1 MGRPSVHSV
10 CCVNSKDTFSG
21 CQCTV
26 ESYRKSR
33 CKEWAPREDAW
44 LLRTVRVASY
54 CLLTLG
60 PLAPCTC
67 SSLHTVGTRDPQE
80 KARGCLKGF
89 TICRVD
95 KGLAGLLGQSGA
107 LEV

>member
-1 MGRPSVHSV
+1 MHSV

-21 CQCTV
+21 CQCTM

-44 LLRTVRVASY
+44 LLRTVRVTSY

-67 SSLHTVGTRDPQE
+67 SSPHTVGIREPTRRKQE
-80 KARGCLKGF
+80 AGSEALPSS
-89 TICRVD
+89 RVD
-95 KGLAGLLGQSGA
+95 TGLAGLLDQSGA